1 VGYECAYYTDI
12 FGKGGAG
19 EDVEECRWVGK
30 EGEHTLGKFE
40 EGKPY
45 EIWYLREGT
54 EVKFHL
60 EVENK
65 EEREG
70 LAAVLMIAV
79 LCNEEHEEPNE
90 QQDTL
95 QAEEEWIYI
104 ATAGAMCMLNLM
116 VVYGGTVLYIF
127 KLLLLQN
134 SL

>member
-1 VGYECAYYTDI
+1 
-12 FGKGGAG
+12 
-19 EDVEECRWVGK
+19 VGK

-95 QAEEEWIYI
+95 QAEEE
-104 ATAGAMCMLNLM
+104 
-116 VVYGGTVLYIF
+116 
-127 KLLLLQN
+127 
-134 SL
+134 